1 MGHITA
7 SGGWISNAGKF
18 YPNGT
23 PDHGADEA
31 ERMADVRAWYD
42 AGEPQSTDDEDRQW
56 FAAHGFPYD
65 QQQNSDDY
73 GQVDVGHLFGLTPSE
88 LDPNAP
94 GTSLD
99 TGNADAERGRT
110 EQLLGQLQQQAAT
123 GDGAWEK
130 TLADATQ
137 RAQATASAIGQSQA
151 NNGGNY
157 QTSLMNIA
165 NAQTGAAQRGVGQGN
180 ILRAQSQQD
189 AQGQLGDLLGRTGEQ
204 DIGQAADVAGVN
216 QGVRELNN
224 QLRANFRQSSGNTAA
239 GAGQAAATIAA
250 ASDGGRVPGQPVVF
264 GDDSRNDTQ
273 PAMLSPGEIVVPR
286 SAADDPEAAAAFA
299 RAVAERGSAQGL
311 ASGGSTSGS
320 YGIHDAN
327 AWDAIRNAGALQA
340 PSIGN
345 GGLLDS
351 SQFDASRGATLGL
364 ADQLGGPLSSAA
376 PQMLN
381 NAEDETVAGTLQN
394 VQAMNDANA
403 LASATAAQQG
413 AGGQAAAAAGNEQSR
428 TQKLLA
434 ATLTGQRQR
443 DMAMARAQ
451 QQAGFRNTQI
461 NAGVSLADQATLQ
474 KLTGA
479 TGQAAVTLAG
489 MDKGDGGGSER
500 DPYSL
505 GGGDTV
511 GDASSAQTHDDPGS
525 GIDESLGGGD
535 EEGDRAGLAF
545 GGEVPGDDEHARA
558 RRFLQL
564 LRSAA

>member
-180 ILRAQSQQD
+180 ILRAQSKAN
-189 AQGQLGDLLGRTGEQ
+189 AQDLLGQALTGIGGQ
-204 DIGQAADVAGVN
+204 DVQESANAAAAR
-216 QGVRELNN
+216 QGLRE
-224 QLRANFRQSSGNTAA
+224 ANTALVQGA
-239 GAGQAAATIAA
+239 RKTIMDVGGGAGQALVAG
-250 ASDGGRVPGQPVVF
+250 ASDGGRVPGRPVVG
-264 GDDSRNDTQ
+264 GDDPRNDTV
-273 PAMLSPGEIVVPR
+273 PAMLSPEEIVVPR
-286 SAADDPEAAAAFA
+286 SASRDPDKAAAFA
-299 RAVAERGSAQGL
+299 RAVAMRHGAKGYAEGGDIDEKGNPTGTRTINFDQLLHGTDPQG
-311 ASGGSTSGS
+311 AS
-320 YGIHDAN
+320 IE
-327 AWDAIRNAGALQA
+327 
-340 PSIGN
+340 N
-345 GGLLDS
+345 GGLLNDENATGVHADVMGLMG
-351 SQFDASRGATLGL
+351 QLAARAGGA
-364 ADQLGGPLSSAA
+364 GGTA
-376 PQMLN
+376 PQTLTN
-381 NAEDETVAGTLQN
+381 DQDETVAGAMQQTQN
-394 VQAMNDANA
+394 SAR
-403 LASATAAQQG
+403 ASQLLSAIAQQQR
-413 AGGQAAAAAGNEQSR
+413 AGGEAAATAGNEQAKAQRSM
-428 TQKLLA
+428 A
-434 ATLTGQRQR
+434 STGT
-443 DMAMARAQ
+443 A
-451 QQAGFRNTQI
+451 
-461 NAGVSLADQATLQ
+461 
-474 KLTGA
+474 
-479 TGQAAVTLAG
+479 
-489 MDKGDGGGSER
+489 
-500 DPYSL
+500 